1 MRPICLV
8 LLLLLTSVRVGNCAD
23 SGAVASSTPAATTT
37 IDAAPQPGTR
47 PRIGLVLS
55 GGGARG
61 AAHVGVLEVLD
72 ELHVPIDAI
81 AGTSVGAV
89 VGGLYASG
97 MSGREIDALLTSVDW
112 QDAFRDRPK
121 RTDLAFRRKQEDLD
135 YLVNIPLGLRGR
147 KLLIPRGL
155 IQGQKLTQLLRA
167 AMLPAAGAPDF
178 DHLPTRLRVV
188 ATDLENGE
196 TVVMRDGDLVS
207 AVRASMSA
215 PGVFAPVER
224 EGRLLVDGGLT
235 ENLPVDVARAM
246 GVDVLI
252 VVDTG
257 TALLSRDHLNSLPAV
272 SNQAIAIMLRR
283 NIEEQR
289 ARLTARDLLIA
300 PQLERMSSYDF
311 GAVSQARDLGE
322 RAARAVSEQLA
333 ALAVPAD
340 EYARYLAARAALR
353 HPAPRIEF
361 VRSDA
366 GSAPYRREIQD
377 LFGGFV
383 GTKADAD
390 ALGRQVTNLYGR
402 GTLETLDYMIVRD
415 TSGREG
421 LSFSARRNSWGPNYL
436 RVGLSLQD
444 DFSGRTSFNAA
455 GRLLFTELNALGAES
470 VWDMR
475 IGSSPQLATE
485 LFLPLSNVHR
495 WFFAPHGEVEA
506 HNLAQLA
513 GDEQVGEYR
522 VRSASYGLDFGRELG
537 NIGELRGGVV
547 RSSGSAAVIIGDTS
561 TPREPFNVRAYFVRF
576 SYDHLDSAL
585 FPHSGQALTLEW
597 RVEDNLGATLGSDL
611 LTLDWRAAWSRGK
624 YTGIGWISGG
634 TTVSGSE
641 ANVRAWFPLGGFLSL
656 SGTRADS
663 LAGPYYGIA
672 RVIGLRSIGSGGEG
686 VLNVPAYAGVS
697 FEFGNTWATRR
708 DISLSSLR
716 HDAALFLGAD
726 TYLGPVYIAAG
737 YDDHGHS
744 GFYLFLGRSF

>member
-1 MRPICLV
+1 MRPSLLAC
-8 LLLLLTSVRVGNCAD
+8 LLL
-23 SGAVASSTPAATTT
+23 AVPAIAA
-37 IDAAPQPGTR
+37 AAPDR

-72 ELHVPIDAI
+72 ELHVPVDAI
-81 AGTSVGAV
+81 AGTSMGAV
-89 VGGLYASG
+89 IGGLYASG
-97 MSGREIDALLTSVDW
+97 MSGREIDALLSSVDW

-121 RTDLAFRRKQEDLD
+121 RTDLAFRRKVEDLD
-135 YLVNIPLGLRGR
+135 YLVNIPLGVRGR

-155 IQGQKLTQLLRA
+155 VQGQKLTQLLRR
-167 AMLPAAGAPDF
+167 AMLPVATAPDF

-235 ENLPVDVARAM
+235 ENLPVDVARTM

-257 TALLSRDHLNSLPAV
+257 FALQPRRRLNSLPAV
-272 SNQAIAIMLRR
+272 SNQSIAIMLRR
-283 NIEEQR
+283 NIELQR
-289 ARLTARDLLIA
+289 AQLTPGDLMIA
-300 PQLERMSSYDF
+300 PQLEQLSSYDF
-311 GAVSQARDLGE
+311 GSVQRARDLGE
-322 RAARAVSEQLA
+322 AAARGAAAQLA
-333 ALAVPAD
+333 RLAIPAE
-340 EYARYLAARAALR
+340 EYARYATARSALR
-353 HPAPRIEF
+353 QSPPRIEF
-361 VRSDA
+361 VHSDA
-366 GSAPYRREIQD
+366 GSQPYQRQIQD

-383 GTKADAD
+383 GQAADAT
-390 ALGRQVTNLYGR
+390 ALGRQVTSLYGR
-402 GTLETLDYMIVRD
+402 GTMETLDYTVTRD
-415 TSGREG
+415 AAGRQG
-421 LSFSARRNSWGPNYL
+421 LDFSARRNSWGPNYL

-444 DFSGRTSFNAA
+444 DFSGRTAFNAA
-455 GRLLFTELNALGAES
+455 GRLLFTELNTLGAES
-470 VWDMR
+470 VWDVR
-475 IGSSPQLATE
+475 IGSAPLLATE
-485 LFLPLSNVHR
+485 LYLPVSNVRR
-495 WFFAPHGEVEA
+495 WFVAPHGEVEA
-506 HNLAQLA
+506 HNLAQLV
-513 GDEQVGEYR
+513 GNEQVGEYR
-522 VRSASYGLDFGRELG
+522 VRSASYGLDVGRELG
-537 NIGELRGGVV
+537 NIGEIRGGVV
-547 RSSGSAAVIIGDTS
+547 RSNGSAAVIIGNTA
-561 TPREPFNVRAYFVRF
+561 TPREPFDVRAYFVRF

-585 FPHSGQALTLEW
+585 FPRSGQALTLEW
-597 RVEDNLGATLGSDL
+597 RVEDNLGATVGSDL
-611 LTLDWRAAWSRGK
+611 LTMDWRGAWSRGK

-656 SGTRADS
+656 SGVRADS

-686 VLNVPAYAGVS
+686 VLNVPAYAGLS
-697 FEFGNTWATRR
+697 FEIGNTWATRR
-708 DISLSSLR
+708 DINLGSAR
-716 HDAALFLGAD
+716 HDVALFLGAD

-737 YDDHGHS
+737 YDDQGHS